1 MLTEPA
7 SPSSVLALLTTVHLG
22 LAALRNHRS
31 SGLAALS
38 SLAFVSLALAAL
50 PWLFASPLGLALG
63 VGVHLAWFVAC
74 EYLGVSPLQR
84 ASRGSSAPARAAA
97 SQGAQGS
104 LASTTSA
111 ASPAVAARVASAAA
125 APPRGFVQTPILAT
139 FEESPDI
146 KTVRMAR
153 PESFAFEAGQFV
165 PVRLRVDGK
174 EYVRCYSISSS
185 PNSTGY
191 LEISV
196 KRQGLVSN
204 ALHATAR
211 PGAILSIKA
220 PNGAFRYPARDDRP
234 IVLLAAGVGITP
246 LLSMLRHAVH
256 AEPSR
261 PVTLIY
267 GARDERNLAFRSE
280 LLMLAARHPQVRIIF
295 ALSQQATPT
304 GALHIYPG
312 RIDAELLRTTVPDIA
327 HSIALICGPAKM
339 IADVKALLTAF
350 AVPPSQIRH
359 EVFEAAV
366 AAAAGTKEEAAVSA
380 TVAAAGGGA
389 TARSTGGSR
398 SSVAAG
404 VQMRCLPSDVAV
416 PVTAGQSLLEA
427 AESAGVEIP
436 SLCRA
441 GVCGT
446 CRVRVTDGSVDCES
460 TTLDDSELG
469 QGYVLACVSM
479 ARSNCTVQV

>member
-74 EYLGVSPLQR
+74 EYLGVSPLQQ
-84 ASRGSSAPARAAA
+84 ASRGAAAPARAAA
-97 SQGAQGS
+97 PQTA
-104 LASTTSA
+104 T
-111 ASPAVAARVASAAA
+111 ASPAPPAARVAPAAV

-185 PNSTGY
+185 PNSPGY

-220 PNGAFRYPARDDRP
+220 PNGAFRYPAGDDRP

-312 RIDAELLRTTVPDIA
+312 RIDADLLRTTVPDIA

-339 IADVKALLTAF
+339 ISDVKALLTAF

-366 AAAAGTKEEAAVSA
+366 AAAAGTKDEAANGA
-380 TVAAAGGGA
+380 TAATGGGA
-389 TARSTGGSR
+389 SARPAGGSR
-398 SSVAAG
+398 AAVAAG